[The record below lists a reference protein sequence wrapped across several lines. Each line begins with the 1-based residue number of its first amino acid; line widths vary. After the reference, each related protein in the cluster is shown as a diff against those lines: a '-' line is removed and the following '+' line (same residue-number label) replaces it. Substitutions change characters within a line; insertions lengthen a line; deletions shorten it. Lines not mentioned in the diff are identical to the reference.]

1 MKRLRDLE
9 ISFANMLTDL
19 HDLFTEWKCDLSK
32 AKFFLNNLLGTEEF
46 NQCTSFDELLW
57 RLCQDRNVDTFNTY
71 FLQALVALFKK
82 DRLTVRV
89 KEYEA
94 EKEQFLRNT
103 TVLEFQQAVVN
114 SIESVRLD
122 EVKHL
127 TIRVLKLSAGKNELK
142 DIEELAI
149 IGLSERQRAFIRVH
163 ARVS

>member
-1 MKRLRDLE
+1 
-9 ISFANMLTDL
+9 MLTDL
-19 HDLFTEWKCDLSK
+19 HDLFTEWKCDLPK
-32 AKFFLNNLLGTEEF
+32 AKFFLDNLLGTANF
-46 NQCTSFDELLW
+46 NLCTSFDELLW

-71 FLQALVALFKK
+71 YLQALVALFKK

-122 EVKHL
+122 EVNHL
-127 TIRVLKLSAGKNELK
+127 TIRVLILSAGEKELE

-149 IGLSERQRAFIRVH
+149 IGLSERQSAFIRVH

>member
-1 MKRLRDLE
+1 M
-9 ISFANMLTDL
+9 
-19 HDLFTEWKCDLSK
+19 CDLSK
-32 AKFFLNNLLGTEEF
+32 AKFFLSSFLDTEKF
-46 NQCTSFDELLW
+46 DQCTSFYEFLW
-57 RLCQDRNVDTFNTY
+57 RLCQDRHVDTFNTY

-103 TVLEFQQAVVN
+103 TILEFQQAVVN

-122 EVKHL
+122 EVNHL
-127 TIRVLKLSAGKNELK
+127 TIRVLKLSAGEKELK

>member
-1 MKRLRDLE
+1 M
-9 ISFANMLTDL
+9 
-19 HDLFTEWKCDLSK
+19 
-32 AKFFLNNLLGTEEF
+32 
-46 NQCTSFDELLW
+46 
-57 RLCQDRNVDTFNTY
+57 
-71 FLQALVALFKK
+71 
-82 DRLTVRV
+82 RV

-142 DIEELAI
+142 DIEELARI
-149 IGLSERQRAFIRVH
+149 YRFE
-163 ARVS
+163 